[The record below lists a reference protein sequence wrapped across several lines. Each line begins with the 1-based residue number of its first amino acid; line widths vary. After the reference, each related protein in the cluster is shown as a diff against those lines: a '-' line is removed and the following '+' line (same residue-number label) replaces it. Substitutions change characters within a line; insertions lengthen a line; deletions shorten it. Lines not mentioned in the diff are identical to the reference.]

1 MLWLFFVGFI
11 VMILGFIALDLGL
24 IGSKAHVISV
34 REALLRTLGWVSL
47 AMAFNVLVYF
57 MYEHHWLGIGQHMRN
72 AAGQV
77 VVVPG
82 AAAAEQFFTGY
93 LLEYSLSM
101 DNMFV
106 IATIFAYFNIPL
118 IHQHRVLF
126 WGIMGALILR
136 GIMITLG
143 VVIVAKF
150 SWVLYIF
157 GALLIL
163 TAVKMAFSKSEEIHP
178 SRNIVVRL
186 ARRMYPVTASIEGS
200 HFFADVTRPDGKV
213 MRAMTPLFLAL
224 ILVET
229 SDVMFAVDSIPAIFI
244 ITQDPFIIFTSNVFA
259 ICGLRSL
266 YFALA
271 GLMDKFRY
279 LKASVVFLLAYIGVK
294 MLISLWEHIPTRL
307 TLVIVVSAL
316 AIGVIASVA
325 ADRMGKKH
333 HPDNGT
339 PRL

>member
-1 MLWLFFVGFI
+1 MLWLFFTGFI
-11 VMILGFIALDLGL
+11 VLILAFIAIDLGL
-24 IGSKAHVISV
+24 IGRKAHVIGV
-34 REALLRTLGWVSL
+34 REALLRTLGWMSL
-47 AMAFNVLVYF
+47 AFGFNVLVYF
-57 MYEHHWLGIGQHMRN
+57 MYEHHWLGIGQHLRD
-72 AAGQV
+72 AAGRAIEV
-77 VVVPG
+77 SG
-82 AAAAEQFFTGY
+82 SSAAEQFFTGY

-118 IHQHRVLF
+118 LHQHRVLF

-136 GIMITLG
+136 GVMIGLG

-157 GALLIL
+157 GALLII
-163 TAVKMAFSKSEEIHP
+163 TALKMALSKSEEIHP
-178 SRNIVVRL
+178 ERNLAVRF
-186 ARRMYPVTASIEGS
+186 ARRLYPVTTALDGT
-200 HFFADVTRPDGKV
+200 HFFTDMTNPDGKIV
-213 MRAMTPLFLAL
+213 RAMTPLFLAL

-279 LKASVVFLLAYIGVK
+279 LKASLIFLLAYIGVK
-294 MLISLWEHIPTRL
+294 MLISHWVHIPTRL
-307 TLVIVVSAL
+307 TLVVV
-316 AIGVIASVA
+316 VA
-325 ADRMGKKH
+325 ALGLGVVISFLSDRYR
-333 HPDNGT
+333 
-339 PRL
+339 PREKPST

>member
-1 MLWLFFVGFI
+1 MLWLFFTGFI
-11 VMILGFIALDLGL
+11 VLILGFIALDLGL
-24 IGSKAHVISV
+24 IGRKVHVIGV
-34 REALLRTLGWVSL
+34 REALLRTVGWMSL
-47 AMAFNVLVYF
+47 AFGFNVLVYF
-57 MYEHHWLGIGQHMRN
+57 MYENHWLGIGQHMRD
-72 AAGQV
+72 AAGNV
-77 VVVPG
+77 ITVPG
-82 AAAAEQFFTGY
+82 SLAAEQFFTGY

-136 GIMITLG
+136 GVMIGLG

-157 GALLIL
+157 GALLIV
-163 TAVKMAFSKSEEIHP
+163 TALKMAFSKSEEIHP
-178 SRNIVVRL
+178 ERNLMVRL
-186 ARRMYPVTASIEGS
+186 ARRMYPVTTAFEGT
-200 HFFADVTRPDGKV
+200 HFFTNITSADGKV
-213 MRAMTPLFLAL
+213 VRAMTPLFLAL

-279 LKASVVFLLAYIGVK
+279 LKASLVFLLAYIGVK
-294 MLISLWEHIPTRL
+294 MLISHWVHIPTRM
-307 TLVIVVSAL
+307 TLIIVVSAL
-316 AIGVIASVA
+316 GIGVAASLI
-325 ADRMGKKH
+325 ADRLR
-333 HPDNGT
+333 
-339 PRL
+339 PRNSAA